1 MTKKRKDEFTP
12 IIISR
17 DTAREDAYKRDL
29 DAKRR
34 DLTALDE
41 YCSTFVSIEDK
52 TILFKDFKETFL
64 KMFYD
69 KYASQ
74 FPSIVTLQ
82 KMIEFSSV
90 DMDKIE
96 TLCKNIE
103 SIKIDLDENFHQ
115 LSEVDFNIY
124 TKTQKENLLYA
135 TMKRLCQDL
144 DTLQNNGV
152 RLHPMSIQNG
162 TMNTIKY
169 DWRSQSMQ
177 PNLSAVHNNTRG

>member
-1 MTKKRKDEFTP
+1 MSKKRKDEFTP
-12 IIISR
+12 IIIGK
-17 DTAREDAYKRDL
+17 DNAREDAYKRDL
-29 DAKRR
+29 EAKRR

-96 TLCKNIE
+96 TLCRNIE
-103 SIKIDLDENFHQ
+103 SIKIDLDETFSP
-115 LSEVDFNIY
+115 LSQIDFNIY
-124 TKTQKENLLYA
+124 TKSQKENLLYA
-135 TMKRLCQDL
+135 TMKRVCQDL
-144 DTLQNNGV
+144 DTLSNNGV

-162 TMNTIKY
+162 TMQTIKY
-169 DWRSQSMQ
+169 DWKSQSMQ
-177 PNLSAVHNNTRG
+177 PNLNAVHNAIRG

>member
-1 MTKKRKDEFTP
+1 MSKKRKDEFTP
-12 IIISR
+12 IIIGK
-17 DTAREDAYKRDL
+17 DNAREDAYKRDL
-29 DAKRR
+29 EAKRR

-69 KYASQ
+69 KYHSQ

-90 DMDKIE
+90 DMDKID
-96 TLCKNIE
+96 TLSKNIE
-103 SIKIDLDENFHQ
+103 SIKIDLDESFSP

-135 TMKRLCQDL
+135 TMKRVCQDL
-144 DTLQNNGV
+144 DTLSNNGV

-162 TMNTIKY
+162 TMQTIKY
-169 DWRSQSMQ
+169 DWKSQSMQ
-177 PNLSAVHNNTRG
+177 PNLNAVHNAIRG

>member
-1 MTKKRKDEFTP
+1 MSKKRKDEFTP
-12 IIISR
+12 IIIGK
-17 DTAREDAYKRDL
+17 DKAREDAYKRDL
-29 DAKRR
+29 EAKRR

-69 KYASQ
+69 KYHSQ

-96 TLCKNIE
+96 TLCRNIE
-103 SIKIDLDENFHQ
+103 SIKIDLDETFSP
-115 LSEVDFNIY
+115 LSEIDFNIY
-124 TKTQKENLLYA
+124 TKNQKENLLYA
-135 TMKRLCQDL
+135 TMKRVCQDL
-144 DTLQNNGV
+144 DTLSNNGV

-162 TMNTIKY
+162 TMQTIKY
-169 DWRSQSMQ
+169 DWKTQSMQ
-177 PNLSAVHNNTRG
+177 PNLNAVHNTTRG